1 MATYVK
7 QIVLSNGLVQSGTAG
22 NPDRN
27 ADCTSI
33 LTVANGGTGTAT
45 PSLSA
50 GISTV
55 VTGTWPGQSVSLVN
69 DVATPGNNYC
79 YGTDGSGTKGWVALP
94 VSSTSGVWNY
104 STTLT
109 MADPGSG
116 KLRVNNSLW
125 LSVTALAIN
134 YLDQNNFDRTPI
146 LSSLVTGDIIMV
158 QDKGNA
164 GNWVKYTVSGT
175 PTNNT
180 SWFQIPVLIAGG
192 AGTAPANNA
201 PLLVQFQQVASGGGG
216 GGGPLTVGTTSIAA
230 GTSGYLLYDNA
241 TVLGESNVIDGG
253 NWI

>member
-1 MATYVK
+1 MATFIK
-7 QIVLSNGLVQSGTAG
+7 TFTTSKGLVTAATAA

-27 ADCTSI
+27 ADCVSI
-33 LTVANGGTGTAT
+33 LTVANGGTGTAS

-55 VTGTWPGQSVSLVN
+55 VVGTWPGQNVNLVN

-116 KLRVNNSLW
+116 KLRTNNATW
-125 LSVTALAIN
+125 LSVTQIALN
-134 YLDQNNFDRTPI
+134 QYDQNNFDRTPI
-146 LSSLVTGDIIMV
+146 LSSLVTGDVLFI
-158 QDKGNA
+158 QDKSNSGNY
-164 GNWVKYTVSGT
+164 VKYTVAGT

-180 SWFQIPVLIAGG
+180 SWFQIPVTVTSG

-201 PLLVQFQQVASGGGG
+201 PLVVQFQQVASGGGG

-230 GTSGYLLYDNA
+230 GTNGYLLYDNA
-241 TVLGESNVIDGG
+241 TILGESNVIDGG
-253 NWI
+253 AWS